1 MVRES
6 GTRFNYLVETTRW
19 VTIGHYLDCRVR
31 SSCDVQ
37 VGGDGET
44 ADAEVVWSSLL
55 EGIPELNGVGT
66 LWVVS
71 ESHVYNT
78 LDGSVLHAQLNWECA
93 SEWD

>member
-6 GTRFNYLVETTRW
+6 GTRINYLVETTRW
-19 VTIGHYLDCRVR
+19 VTVGHYLDCRVC

-37 VGGDGET
+37 VGGDCKT
-44 ADAEVVWSSLL
+44 ADAEVVWSSFL
-55 EGIPELNGVGT
+55 EGIPELNGVGA

-71 ESHVYNT
+71 ESHVHNT
-78 LDGSVLHAQLNWECA
+78 LDGSVLHAQLNRECA